1 MRNLLIHYYNTLRRD
16 AFADKTTLVF
26 GIALA
31 LKFLVFD
38 VLWSIPTTFK
48 PFSIFEFYPAKIV
61 AILLLLFPVKVFRSR
76 VAQTVVLFLLDG
88 LLVAN
93 LMYFRTYYTAIPL
106 ASYGQAGNLADFMSS
121 VVDSLRWVDLVF
133 PLTTLLCIPFAL
145 KIKQKE
151 RRLSLYLTT
160 LAIGAVALAV
170 PTIAKGGYYKAYND
184 GRQQAYLCSS
194 MPSVYTVFGSM
205 LFDWIDS
212 GKQLTDE
219 MRAEVNAWLDARPK
233 SPRYEGAK
241 RKNCVVILCESLE
254 SWVLQDTVEGQEIMP
269 NLNRLLADTTTLYAP
284 NVLTQVRGGRSIDAQ
299 LILFAGMLPLASG
312 TYSSQYAGNEY
323 FTIPKAMKAA
333 YSSRGYLL
341 TIDKLSTWNQ
351 GPVAQAFGVDTLI
364 AYSDFRLDE
373 AFGTHKRTG
382 DRAFMRQC
390 AEKIRAGE
398 VWKNGEN
405 AFLQLVTYSGH
416 APFVIPDELR
426 ELHFSDAVPEKMAD
440 YMHAAHYTDSAIGEF
455 VDFLKTLPQYDE
467 TLIVITGDH
476 EGLADYRSAI
486 RATDMGK
493 KHVSAGLFTPL
504 IVLNSPCGA
513 MRYDGVMG
521 QIDVYPTLLDL
532 LGVVDYP
539 WRGMGGSILN
549 QAKAP
554 FAVSPQLEAVGEGY
568 DSASLDHARRAY
580 DVSDIMLRFDFF
592 KSED

>member
-1 MRNLLIHYYNTLRRD
+1 MKNLFIHYYNSLRRT
-16 AFADKTTLVF
+16 AFTDKTALVF
-26 GIALA
+26 GVALA
-31 LKFLVFD
+31 VKFLVFD

-61 AILLLLFPVKVFRSR
+61 AILLLLIPFKVFRSR
-76 VAQTVVLFLLDG
+76 TAQLVVMLLLDG

-121 VVDSLRWVDLVF
+121 VVDSLRWIDLAF
-133 PLTTLLCIPFAL
+133 PLTTLLCIPFML
-145 KIKQKE
+145 KIKPKE
-151 RRLSLYLTT
+151 RQLSFYLTT
-160 LAIGAVALAV
+160 MAVGAVALAV

-194 MPSVYTVFGSM
+194 MPSVYTVFGGI

-212 GKQLTDE
+212 SRVLTDE
-219 MRAEVNAWLDARPK
+219 MRADVNAWLDARSE

-254 SWVLQDTVEGQEIMP
+254 SWVLQATVEGQEITP

-323 FTIPKAMKAA
+323 YTIPKAMKKA

-390 AEKIRAGE
+390 AEKIRNGE

-405 AFLQLVTYSGH
+405 AFIQLVTYSGH
-416 APFVIPDELR
+416 APFVIPEELR
-426 ELHFSDAVPEKMAD
+426 ELHFSAAVPEKMAD

-467 TLIVITGDH
+467 TMIVVTGDH
-476 EGLADYRSAI
+476 EGLADYRSGI
-486 RATDMGK
+486 RATDIGK
-493 KHVSAGLFTPL
+493 KYVSAEMFTPL
-504 IVLNSPCGA
+504 VVLNSPAGA

-521 QIDVYPTLLDL
+521 QIDVYPTILDL
-532 LGVVDYP
+532 LGIDDYP
-539 WRGMGGSILN
+539 WCGMGCSILN
-549 QAKAP
+549 PGKAP
-554 FAVSPQLEAVGEGY
+554 FAVSPKLEPVGEGY
-568 DSASLDHARRAY
+568 DSVSLDHARRAY
-580 DVSDIMLRFDFF
+580 DVADIMLRFNFF
-592 KSED
+592 KSVN